1 MADEFA
7 DKLNAVLGNPEAM
20 GQIMS
25 LARSLTGD
33 SGDEGGSQ
41 PPIQPPVESM
51 PAPASPASAAP
62 STQRPDLSGIM
73 NRLGGLTGGGGHQG
87 GGPTSNPLA
96 ALGDLDPRV
105 LQAGMRLL
113 SELGSTDDRKTA
125 LLTALRPFVK
135 EERFA
140 KVDRAI
146 QVAKLSRVIRVAFQL
161 FKEGGGQ
168 EHVEPIYPKRH
179 SLYPCSGGGR
189 ASVPPSRSGKQ
200 SRTVPGAPPSGGNAA
215 APRGGGAPP

>member
-62 STQRPDLSGIM
+62 STQLPDLSGIM
-73 NRLGGLTGGGGHQG
+73 NMLGGLTGGGGHQG
-87 GGPTSNPLA
+87 GPPTSNPLA

-140 KVDRAI
+140 K
-146 QVAKLSRVIRVAFQL
+146 
-161 FKEGGGQ
+161 
-168 EHVEPIYPKRH
+168 RH

>member
-1 MADEFA
+1 
-7 DKLNAVLGNPEAM
+7 
-20 GQIMS
+20 
-25 LARSLTGD
+25 
-33 SGDEGGSQ
+33 
-41 PPIQPPVESM
+41 
-51 PAPASPASAAP
+51 
-62 STQRPDLSGIM
+62 M
-73 NRLGGLTGGGGHQG
+73 NMLGGLTGGGGHQG
-87 GGPTSNPLA
+87 GPPTSNPLA
-96 ALGDLDPRV
+96 ALGDLGPRV

-168 EHVEPIYPKRH
+168 EHV
-179 SLYPCSGGGR
+179 
-189 ASVPPSRSGKQ
+189 
-200 SRTVPGAPPSGGNAA
+200 
-215 APRGGGAPP
+215 